1 MSDVVN
7 HQKSEPLC
15 GFLDPDTAFLSETQ
29 SDAAK
34 RLGGAEMQQRRALK
48 LASCVALLIAV
59 PIASPQAVQNTDTNA
74 GTSSAAAL
82 ARLTK
87 ELNDLTIEVLQLRM
101 AAEQARLETLERE
114 ARQSE
119 ADLRELADEEN
130 GLKQEVEELQR
141 QSLDGTLTAEQ
152 QAEIAATVSKALA
165 EGSARLNDQRV
176 ALERKGVTLRTKLAQ
191 ARETRSRLL
200 ARAAALGLGPGQV
213 LR

>member
-1 MSDVVN
+1 
-7 HQKSEPLC
+7 
-15 GFLDPDTAFLSETQ
+15 
-29 SDAAK
+29 
-34 RLGGAEMQQRRALK
+34 MQQRRALK